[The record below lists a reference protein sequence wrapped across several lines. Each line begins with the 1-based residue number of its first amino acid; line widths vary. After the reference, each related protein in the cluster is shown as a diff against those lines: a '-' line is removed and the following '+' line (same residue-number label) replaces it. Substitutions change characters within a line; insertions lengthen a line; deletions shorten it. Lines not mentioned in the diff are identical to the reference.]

1 MDFKELA
8 LKAEENF
15 EFAKA
20 LEYYEKAYDQLSV
33 EDGSLERYANLLLEF
48 QQYEKAKEIFQ
59 ILADKTKRND
69 FYSKLA
75 QIYEALDQDNQA
87 IEFYEKIGN
96 DEKAKELKRTTK
108 GSQIDA
114 AIVKQ
119 FMNLFAGRE
128 DVFAVQSEEGYYP
141 VRRPM
146 TEKDVVEHLNGEKTL
161 GAYVLRSDNCL
172 KFAAFDVD
180 IKKDILDEDWQSIF
194 KLCREK
200 TVELCER
207 LRLENIKHYV
217 EFSGNK
223 GFHVWIFFNRWLQA
237 YKVRYI
243 LKKIVDQLQLS
254 EKISVEVF
262 PKQADHGGGL
272 GNLIKLPLGV
282 HRKTQNK
289 CVFVDEDFEPI
300 ENQYD
305 FLLRIELNDSDE
317 FEKLYRELSDQRS
330 EHQPKPSKPQLSGNV
345 KKLVRHQIKPEIDS
359 SVFKNLLQVCYP
371 LKQIAQKIEKVAY
384 ITEDEEYLLIAACA
398 PLENSK
404 QLLSDLLQKTINY
417 SFNRIYSILNR
428 VGTIPLTCEE
438 IKRFILSK
446 SLPLSIDQCNCKFTG
461 TLNTPLC
468 LVTNCE
474 FLLLSKI
481 DIRDI
486 VRKIIDKTKEKNEL
500 EYYIKSLKNLL
511 AQKMSEEEIFI
522 ENVIIRKNKDGEI
535 QIII

>member
-20 LEYYEKAYDQLSV
+20 LEYYERAYDQLSV

-48 QQYEKAKEIFQ
+48 QHYEKAKEIFQ
-59 ILADKTKRND
+59 LLADKTKRND
-69 FYSKLA
+69 FYNKVA
-75 QIYEALDQDNQA
+75 QICEALDQQNQA
-87 IEFYEKIGN
+87 AELYEKIGN
-96 DEKAKELKRTTK
+96 DEKARELKKTTK
-108 GSQIDA
+108 TLQIDSA
-114 AIVKQ
+114 VVKQ
-119 FMNLFAGRE
+119 FMNLFTGRE
-128 DVFAVQSEEGYYP
+128 DVFAVQSDEGYYP

-146 TEKDVVEHLNGEKTL
+146 TEKDVLEHLNGEKTL
-161 GAYVLRSDNCL
+161 GVYVLRSDNCL

-180 IKKDILDEDWQSIF
+180 LKKDALHEDWQSIF
-194 KLCREK
+194 KLCKEK

-207 LRLENIKHYV
+207 LRLENIKYYV

-243 LKKIVDQLQLS
+243 LKKVVDELELS

-282 HRKTQNK
+282 HRKTLNR
-289 CVFVDEDFEPI
+289 CVFVGEDFEPV

-305 FLLRIELNDSDE
+305 FLLKIEPNDSDE
-317 FEKLYRELSDQRS
+317 FEKLHRELSDQHR
-330 EHQPKPSKPQLSGNV
+330 EQQPKPSKPKATGNV
-345 KKLVRHQIKPEIDS
+345 KKLVRQQIKTEVDS
-359 SVFKNLLQVCYP
+359 SLFRNLLQACYP
-371 LKQIAQKIEKVAY
+371 LKQIAQKIERVAY
-384 ITEDEEYLLIAACA
+384 ITEDEEYLLIASCG
-398 PLENSK
+398 PLDNS
-404 QLLSDLLQKTINY
+404 QQFLADLLKKTINY
-417 SFNRIYSILNR
+417 SFSRIYSVLNR
-428 VGTIPLTCEE
+428 VGTVPLTCEE

-446 SLPLSIDQCNCKFTG
+446 SLPLSVDQCNCRFT
-461 TLNTPLC
+461 TNLNTPLC
-468 LVTNCE
+468 LVTNCD

-481 DIRDI
+481 DIRDL

-500 EYYIKSLKNLL
+500 EYYIRNLKNLL

-522 ENVIIRKNKDGEI
+522 ENVVIRKNKDGEI